1 MVHSRLLNPLLHRLL
16 LVNDIT
22 FYFKTTLK
30 KFKEILSEVLNIFK
44 YMIFQGRQN
53 AFLWS
58 RGITRIF
65 FVSLCFCILSYV
77 LQGFYCVHICTFV
90 ICILWF
96 LLCDLYFC
104 NMCF

>member
-16 LVNDIT
+16 LVNGIT

-53 AFLWS
+53 AFLW
-58 RGITRIF
+58 RFNQIF
-65 FVSLCFCILSYV
+65 FRVTVFLY
-77 LQGFYCVHICTFV
+77 FV
-90 ICILWF
+90 ICVTGF
-96 LLCDLYFC
+96 LLRTYLYFC
-104 NMCF
+104 FMHFMVSIV